1 MDKVPLIFLF
11 SFLKAMILTI
21 HINIPKRR
29 LVIAMNISEISSFI
43 LLNVTIINAGSVI
56 LNIIL
61 ETPSAS
67 SSLMILSSLKIYPN
81 AIISIN
87 KIN

>member
-1 MDKVPLIFLF
+1 
-11 SFLKAMILTI
+11 
-21 HINIPKRR
+21 
-29 LVIAMNISEISSFI
+29 MNISEISSFI